1 MAEGEDVGRTV
12 NVGGSMSNTEND
24 WLKNIK
30 RNKKII
36 VGITIYLLIMLL
48 IFFYDQLIF
57 YMVVLISVV
66 LIEVLV
72 VLYIVSN
79 S

>member
-1 MAEGEDVGRTV
+1 MEGKEVGRTV
-12 NVGGSMSNTEND
+12 NVGGSISNMEND

-57 YMVVLISVV
+57 YMVALISVV
-66 LIEVLV
+66 LIEILV
-72 VLYIVSN
+72 VLYIVSD

>member
-1 MAEGEDVGRTV
+1 M
-12 NVGGSMSNTEND
+12 END

-48 IFFYDQLIF
+48 IFFYDPLIF
-57 YMVVLISVV
+57 YLVVLISVV
-66 LIEVLV
+66 LIEVLF

>member
-1 MAEGEDVGRTV
+1 MEGKEVGRTV
-12 NVGGSMSNTEND
+12 DVGGSISNMEND

-57 YMVVLISVV
+57 YMAVLISVV
-66 LIEVLV
+66 LIEVLF